1 MDLRR
6 ALVEGQFELHYQ
18 PIKDLGRNALCGFE
32 ALLRWHHPQRGI
44 VSPAE
49 IIPLAEETGFIVP
62 IGEWVLRAACAEA
75 VNWPNH
81 LKIAVN
87 ISPKQF
93 KSRNLVQ
100 TLSTLS

>member
-1 MDLRR
+1 MRFAVR
-6 ALVEGQFELHYQ
+6 GALALAS
-18 PIKDLGRNALCGFE
+18 PTTRN
-32 ALLRWHHPQRGI
+32 

-75 VNWPNH
+75 DNWPHH